1 MSAKFSCRFELPVC
15 AKRRA
20 YPVTASD
27 FQGIA
32 FGSDASK
39 AERLFRAS
47 VSAFCT
53 LTRPS
58 RREIT
63 QLEDLTLP
71 LYDAVSV
78 EARRYVAAA
87 LSECAEAPA
96 KLVERL
102 TNDRVEVAAPLLARS
117 AMLTDVD
124 LIALI
129 GKHGL
134 PHARAIARRA
144 ELNPTI
150 MQLIRALEA
159 IAPQPPPRG
168 TAAPSPQ
175 PGKRPSKR
183 SGSRRMR
190 NAPSVLEAIAAA
202 TERAASMASLETPSP
217 FGEAIA
223 NTESTML
230 TSPGNADAAV
240 RAPALVIEPPAA
252 AQFSDSSI
260 PTLEADKP
268 APVRHAEEAA
278 RDRLRSMMQPGT
290 QQTGIARR
298 AENRTFAKLRDAAF
312 TGNTSAFQT
321 ALVETLGLTPA
332 TVSKITDT
340 SSYSPLLAA
349 LRSLYLGEEQIFM
362 IAASVFPARFAHPES
377 IRLFAERCRSLS
389 QEVAAERVRSWKM
402 EALANQMQWED
413 ARMKRA

>member
-1 MSAKFSCRFELPVC
+1 LPAC

-27 FQGIA
+27 FHGIA
-32 FGSDASK
+32 IGNDASK

-58 RREIT
+58 RREVV

-71 LYDAVSV
+71 LYNEVSP

-87 LSECAEAPA
+87 LSECAVAPA
-96 KLVERL
+96 KLIEQL
-102 TNDRVEVAAPLLARS
+102 ANDRVDIAAPLLARS
-117 AMLTDVD
+117 EALTDVD

-134 PHARAIARRA
+134 PHARAIARRP

-150 MQLIRALEA
+150 AQLIRALEA
-159 IAPQPPPRG
+159 VAPKPLTEEGLMVTKSSAKTLKQPATQTTR
-168 TAAPSPQ
+168 AMH
-175 PGKRPSKR
+175 K
-183 SGSRRMR
+183 GS
-190 NAPSVLEAIAAA
+190 SVSEGIAAA
-202 TERAASMASLETPSP
+202 VERAMVSAGISGTIRTAANLKAHPASP
-217 FGEAIA
+217 A
-223 NTESTML
+223 NK
-230 TSPGNADAAV
+230 
-240 RAPALVIEPPAA
+240 PAA
-252 AQFSDSSI
+252 SYLAGV
-260 PTLEADKP
+260 P
-268 APVRHAEEAA
+268 AERLTAEGFAYSPLPPVPPRPPGQAEDAA
-278 RDRLRSMMQPGT
+278 RDRLRSMMVPRSQEPR
-290 QQTGIARR
+290 IMRK

-312 TGNTSAFQT
+312 TGSTAAFQT

-332 TVSKITDT
+332 TVGKITDT

-349 LRSLYLGEEQIFM
+349 LRSLYLGDEQIFM
-362 IAASVFPARFAHPES
+362 IAAAVFPARFAHSES

-389 QEVAAERVRSWKM
+389 QEVAAERVRGWKQ
-402 EALANQMQWED
+402 EALANQLQWEE